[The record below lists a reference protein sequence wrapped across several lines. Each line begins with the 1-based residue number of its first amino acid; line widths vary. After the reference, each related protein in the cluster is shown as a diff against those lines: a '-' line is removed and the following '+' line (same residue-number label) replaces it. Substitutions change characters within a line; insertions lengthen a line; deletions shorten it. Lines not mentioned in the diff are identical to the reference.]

1 MARVVCNRALALA
14 GCFAA
19 GTLLAACQGG
29 GAPSTP
35 TPAGK
40 APAAGA
46 QAPAGAPTAAAP
58 AAAAYTYNPSGRRD
72 PFRPLVVPRVATARP
87 KTGLA
92 SLDPQDLKLTGIVW
106 DQRGFYYALVEAAN
120 GIGYVIRAND
130 LIGDEA
136 RVTKITPEGLTLEIE
151 TRAELPRE
159 KSQKRL
165 VEIRLR
171 KEEEQ

>member
-1 MARVVCNRALALA
+1 MAGCLGAAAVLA
-14 GCFAA
+14 GCW
-19 GTLLAACQGG
+19 GG
-29 GAPSTP
+29 G
-35 TPAGK
+35 TPAPTDKAAPGPAK
-40 APAAGA
+40 AP
-46 QAPAGAPTAAAP
+46 AP
-58 AAAAYTYNPSGRRD
+58 AAAAAAPAPAAYTYTPRGRRD
-72 PFRPLVVPRVATARP
+72 PFRPLVVARVAAARP

-106 DQRGFYYALVEAAN
+106 DQRGYYYALVEAAN

-130 LIGDEA
+130 VIGDEA
-136 RVTKITPEGLTLEIE
+136 RVTQITPQGMSLEIE

-171 KEEEQ
+171 KEEGQ